1 MPDPHSPA
9 RILANRGSS
18 LLSRRA
24 SLIGL
29 LGAALPVAVFEPAPA
44 PAGKAGKKARKA
56 CRRQVGQCETS
67 VTAFCSDFP
76 ALDPEECEAAFRPCC
91 ASFQNC
97 AAGKVQECWDEALEI
112 IEL

>member
-1 MPDPHSPA
+1 MPDPHSLA
-9 RILANRGSS
+9 RILANRGSN

-29 LGAALPVAVFEPAPA
+29 LGAALTAAVVDPAPA
-44 PAGKAGKKARKA
+44 HAGKAGKKARKA

-67 VTAFCSDFP
+67 VTTFCSDFP

-97 AAGKVQECWDEALEI
+97 AAGKVQKCWVDALEI

>member
-1 MPDPHSPA
+1 MPDPHCIA
-9 RILANRGSS
+9 RILANRGSN

-29 LGAALPVAVFEPAPA
+29 LGAALTAAVVEPAPA
-44 PAGKAGKKARKA
+44 PAGKASKKAKKA
-56 CRRQVGQCETS
+56 CKRQVGQCESS
-67 VTAFCSDFP
+67 VTTFCTDFP

-97 AAGKVQECWDEALEI
+97 AAGKVQECWVEALEI
-112 IEL
+112 IEF